1 MLLPC
6 VQGCLALPPGCRRGP
21 AEVSLQTL
29 VLLPTDSPMFVHC
42 GPQTR
47 NFLSRFLSQA
57 LKRDLHHMEQDVNAF
72 AAALEDDDAW
82 DWQHSL
88 QQLEGRFRFLD
99 GIYRAHSEV
108 RI

>member
-6 VQGCLALPPGCRRGP
+6 VQGCLAPPQGCRRGSV
-21 AEVSLQTL
+21 EVSLQAS
-29 VLLPTDSPMFVHC
+29 VLLPTDSPMPVHC
-42 GPQTR
+42 GPLTL
-47 NFLSRFLSQA
+47 NFLSVFLSQA

-72 AAALEDDDAW
+72 AAALEDNDAW

>member
-1 MLLPC
+1 
-6 VQGCLALPPGCRRGP
+6 
-21 AEVSLQTL
+21 
-29 VLLPTDSPMFVHC
+29 
-42 GPQTR
+42 
-47 NFLSRFLSQA
+47 
-57 LKRDLHHMEQDVNAF
+57 MEQDVNAF

-108 RI
+108 RGPSFRHAFGLQDNLPRTCWLCVSRGLLAHHCRKGLF